1 MALDPDIF
9 DQAQQI
15 FCQEALDQL
24 AVLETEILALR
35 QEINPGRI
43 HNLMR
48 ASHSLKGG
56 AASFGWQEIAAIAH
70 QLESVFRALFD
81 GSVQVD
87 SELETLLLRA
97 FDHLRNPLLSQIKTG
112 SHECEGAPEIFTEL
126 SQRLK
131 INRDPG
137 HVPSAAE
144 LGVDIVQT
152 LFEQEVE
159 SGIAH
164 LEQVTA
170 DPTGYLLLGEWRA
183 QLELLGA
190 IGEMSGLPG
199 FTALTQTIALALRQ
213 HLDSEQWLPLLQQA
227 LVDLRTAQAQ
237 VILGDRE
244 SGGSASEALLAWV
257 NLNHPSDESLAEL
270 ESLFGSL
277 DAQDDLSL
285 DPAAETQSIETLSM
299 EELMSWASESE
310 SNNVPES
317 EVGMELDFS
326 ALESVFG
333 DGSSFE
339 NDLNRVNLDLERSDS
354 AELTEESTSEAS
366 GLDFLALASVFEED
380 PGSKPQSQP
389 SPPEDLT
396 ERRLDVDPVT
406 YEIFTQE
413 ARDLLATIEAGLLEL
428 RQQDFSPEQ
437 FQTLMR
443 AAHSIK
449 GGAALVDLPEIKT
462 VAHQLENVFQVLYR
476 QQPEVDPQLE
486 DLLLGAF
493 DSLRMPLLQQIQQGF
508 YLPEQTLEQAAEVF
522 AQLEQRLGGTSSAD
536 EDLPSQLGS
545 EAIQTLFE
553 SEIAPLIAEWQE
565 MLSQSPDSGDVAA
578 TLGSQAELLITLG
591 EMLSWIPLAQI
602 GQVIQAALHRDPDAA
617 VSIAQL
623 AVVNLQLA
631 QTALNHGELAQAQVL
646 PDLLAY
652 CPDLELMAIPDQ
664 PQDPQPTLAPTRV
677 MTESED
683 PQPELAAAMP
693 LQDPVV
699 PVLPQQVVRVDLS
712 RLERI
717 NNRIGE
723 LVTQENSL
731 FVHNDALTGI
741 LRATQQRAQQF
752 ERFSRSFQ
760 DALDALTLHSQ
771 RSQGSSL
778 DQQFDPLQL
787 DRYSRMHSLMQE
799 AVEEMLQLEEAFLD
813 MTHFAQQSQHT
824 LKRHRQTLKQ
834 VRDDLIWARML
845 PLKDLVQRFPR
856 MVRDLASQLHKSAN
870 LVVIGADTL
879 IDKGILEKLYDPL
892 VHLIRNS
899 IDHGIERPDQRT
911 SIGKPPSGTI
921 EIRAYYQGNQTCIE
935 IRDDGN
941 GIPLEKVIDKGIRQ
955 GLITPEEAKTFTP
968 QQAYELLFS
977 PGFSTAS
984 QVTDISGRG
993 VGLDVV
999 RLQVQKLK
1007 GLIEVDSQPQRGT
1020 TFTIRLPL
1028 TLTVARLLIMVTEAG
1043 LLAFPID
1050 DVVAVVAAPA
1060 QALIQADPT
1069 SAHDPAASSCR
1080 YLWQGQRI
1088 PVYPLSQILPYRYPV
1103 LVESRDPIAALTLPD
1118 NTAPPLVL
1126 VRRGSE
1132 VVALQVDGLLREQE
1146 LVIKPPSR
1154 ALTPPPYLYGC
1165 SVLGDGRLVPVLDP
1179 AAVLLASGKGSTT
1192 SVRLRLAQ
1200 SNLPTVL
1207 IADDSPTMRQTLTSS
1222 LRKAGYRVT
1231 QARDGQEALDFLR
1244 RDPHVGAVICDIEM
1258 PQMNGFEF
1266 LSSCRQAQLQVPVIM
1281 LTSRGS
1287 SKHRQLAQQLGA
1299 VDYLTKPFLEQ
1310 ELRATLQRCLAQI
1323 PAQSSAPKP
1332 FLA

>member
-1 MALDPDIF
+1 M
-9 DQAQQI
+9 
-15 FCQEALDQL
+15 
-24 AVLETEILALR
+24 
-35 QEINPGRI
+35 
-43 HNLMR
+43 
-48 ASHSLKGG
+48 
-56 AASFGWQEIAAIAH
+56 
-70 QLESVFRALFD
+70 
-81 GSVQVD
+81 
-87 SELETLLLRA
+87 
-97 FDHLRNPLLSQIKTG
+97 
-112 SHECEGAPEIFTEL
+112 
-126 SQRLK
+126 
-131 INRDPG
+131 
-137 HVPSAAE
+137 
-144 LGVDIVQT
+144 
-152 LFEQEVE
+152 
-159 SGIAH
+159 
-164 LEQVTA
+164 
-170 DPTGYLLLGEWRA
+170 
-183 QLELLGA
+183 
-190 IGEMSGLPG
+190 
-199 FTALTQTIALALRQ
+199 
-213 HLDSEQWLPLLQQA
+213 
-227 LVDLRTAQAQ
+227 
-237 VILGDRE
+237 
-244 SGGSASEALLAWV
+244 
-257 NLNHPSDESLAEL
+257 
-270 ESLFGSL
+270 
-277 DAQDDLSL
+277 
-285 DPAAETQSIETLSM
+285 
-299 EELMSWASESE
+299 
-310 SNNVPES
+310 
-317 EVGMELDFS
+317 
-326 ALESVFG
+326 
-333 DGSSFE
+333 
-339 NDLNRVNLDLERSDS
+339 
-354 AELTEESTSEAS
+354 
-366 GLDFLALASVFEED
+366 
-380 PGSKPQSQP
+380 
-389 SPPEDLT
+389 
-396 ERRLDVDPVT
+396 DPVT

-508 YLPEQTLEQAAEVF
+508 YLPEQTIEQAAEVF
-522 AQLEQRLGGTSSAD
+522 AQLEQRLGSTPSAE

-545 EAIQTLFE
+545 EVIQALFE
-553 SEIAPLIAEWQE
+553 SEIAPLIPEWQQ
-565 MLSQSPDSGDVAA
+565 MLSQSPAPADVAA
-578 TLGSQAELLITLG
+578 SLGSQAELLITLG
-591 EMLSWIPLAQI
+591 EMVSWIPLAQI
-602 GQVIQAALHRDPDAA
+602 GQAIQAALQTDPDAA

-623 AVVNLQLA
+623 AVANLQLA
-631 QTALNHGELAQAQVL
+631 QTALNHGELAQVQVL

-652 CPDLELMAIPDQ
+652 CPDLELMALPAQ
-664 PQDPQPTLAPTRV
+664 PQDPQPTTAPSMDVNQLA
-677 MTESED
+677 SED

-731 FVHNDALTGI
+731 FLHNDALTAI

-760 DALDALTLHSQ
+760 DALDALTLQSQ

-787 DRYSRMHSLMQE
+787 DRYSRMHTLMQE

-813 MTHFAQQSQHT
+813 MSHFTQQSQQT

-870 LVVIGADTL
+870 LVVAGADTL

-899 IDHGIERPDQRT
+899 LDHGIELPDQRT
-911 SIGKPPSGTI
+911 AIGKSPSGTI
-921 EIRAYYQGNQTCIE
+921 EIRAYYQGNQTCIQ

-1050 DVVAVVAAPA
+1050 DVVAVVAAPV
-1060 QALIQADPT
+1060 QALIEIDETDPT
-1069 SAHDPAASSCR
+1069 STPDPAALSRS

-1088 PVYPLSQILPYRYPV
+1088 PVYPLSQILPYHYPV
-1103 LVESRDPIAALTLPD
+1103 LVDSRDPIAALTLPD
-1118 NTAPPLVL
+1118 QTAPPLVL

-1179 AAVLLASGKGSTT
+1179 AAVLLASGKGSAT

-1200 SNLPTVL
+1200 SDRPTIL

-1244 RDPHVGAVICDIEM
+1244 RDPQVGAVICDIEM

-1266 LSSCRQAQLQVPVIM
+1266 LSACRQAQLQVPVIM

-1310 ELRATLQRCLAQI
+1310 ELRATLQRCLAQS
-1323 PAQSSAPKP
+1323 PAQRSAPKP

>member
-9 DQAQQI
+9 AQAQQM
-15 FCQEALDQL
+15 FCQEALDHL
-24 AVLETEILALR
+24 ALLEAEILALR
-35 QEINPGRI
+35 QEVHPGRI

-56 AASFGWQEIAAIAH
+56 AASFDWQEIAATAH
-70 QLESVFRALFD
+70 RLESIFRALFD
-81 GSVQVD
+81 SNVQVD

-97 FDHLRNPLLSQIKTG
+97 FDHLRNPLLSQIQTG
-112 SHECEGAPEIFTEL
+112 SHQVETIGATETFREL
-126 SQRLK
+126 NQRLK
-131 INRDPG
+131 IHRDPG
-137 HVPSAAE
+137 HMPSAAE

-159 SGIAH
+159 SGITH

-170 DPTGYLLLGEWRA
+170 DPAAYPVVGEWRA
-183 QLELLGA
+183 QLELLSA
-190 IGEMSGLPG
+190 IGEMCGLPG
-199 FTALTQTIALALRQ
+199 FITLTQTIGLALRQ
-213 HLDSEQWLPLLQQA
+213 HLDNEQWLPFLQQA
-227 LVDLRTAQAQ
+227 LRDLRTAQAQ
-237 VILGDRE
+237 VLLGDRE
-244 SGGSASEALLAWV
+244 SGGSASEELLAWV

-277 DAQDDLSL
+277 DPQDLPL
-285 DPAAETQSIETLSM
+285 DPAPETQSIERLSM
-299 EELMSWASESE
+299 EDLLVWTSGSASD
-310 SNNVPES
+310 NVAEPEA
-317 EVGMELDFS
+317 GMELDFS

-339 NDLNRVNLDLERSDS
+339 NELNPVNLDSKSPDS
-354 AELTEESTSEAS
+354 AELIEQSSSESS
-366 GLDFLALASVFEED
+366 GLDFSALESVFGD
-380 PGSKPQSQP
+380 NPGSEPLPQQ
-389 SPPEDLT
+389 SPPGDPT

-449 GGAALVDLPEIKT
+449 GGAALVALPEIKA

-493 DSLRMPLLQQIQQGF
+493 DALRMPLLQQIQQGF
-508 YLPEQTLEQAAEVF
+508 YLPEQTIEQAAEVF
-522 AQLEQRLGGTSSAD
+522 AQLEQRLGGTPSTE
-536 EDLPSQLGS
+536 EDLPTQLGS
-545 EAIQTLFE
+545 EVIQALFE
-553 SEIAPLIAEWQE
+553 SDIAPLMAEWQQ
-565 MLSQSPDSGDVAA
+565 MLSQSPADLAA
-578 TLGSQAELLITLG
+578 SLGSQAELLITLG
-591 EMLSWIPLAQI
+591 EMVSWIPLAQI
-602 GQVIQAALHRDPDAA
+602 GQVVQAALQADPEAA

-623 AVVNLQLA
+623 AVANLQLA
-631 QTALNHGELAQAQVL
+631 QTALNDGELAQVQVL

-652 CPDLELMAIPDQ
+652 CPDLELMALPTQ
-664 PQDPQPTLAPTRV
+664 PQDPQPTPAPSIDINQSAT
-677 MTESED
+677 ED
-683 PQPELAAAMP
+683 PQPELAMAMP

-731 FVHNDALTGI
+731 FLHNDALTGI

-760 DALDALTLHSQ
+760 DALDALTLQSQ
-771 RSQGSSL
+771 NSQGSSL

-787 DRYSRMHSLMQE
+787 DRYSRMHTLMQE

-813 MTHFAQQSQHT
+813 MTHFTQQSQQT

-899 IDHGIERPDQRT
+899 LDHGIEPPDQRT
-911 SIGKPPSGTI
+911 AIGKSPNGTI

-935 IRDDGN
+935 VRDDGN
-941 GIPLEKVIDKGIRQ
+941 GIPLEKVVDKGIRQ
-955 GLITPEEAKTFTP
+955 GLITPEEAKTCTP

-1007 GLIEVDSQPQRGT
+1007 GLIEVDSQPQQGT

-1050 DVVAVVAAPA
+1050 DVVAVVAAPV
-1060 QALIQADPT
+1060 QALIETDPT
-1069 SAHDPAASSCR
+1069 PNSEHNPSVPSRC

-1103 LVESRDPIAALTLPD
+1103 LVDSRDPIAALTLPD
-1118 NTAPPLVL
+1118 QTAPPLVL

-1179 AAVLLASGKGSTT
+1179 AAVLLASGKGSAT

-1200 SNLPTVL
+1200 PDSPTIL
-1207 IADDSPTMRQTLTSS
+1207 IADDSPTMRQTLTRS

-1231 QARDGQEALDFLR
+1231 QARDGQEALDFLQ
-1244 RDPHVGAVICDIEM
+1244 RDPQVGAVICDIEM

-1310 ELRATLQRCLAQI
+1310 ELRATLQRCLAQS
-1323 PAQSSAPKP
+1323 PTQ
-1332 FLA
+1332 